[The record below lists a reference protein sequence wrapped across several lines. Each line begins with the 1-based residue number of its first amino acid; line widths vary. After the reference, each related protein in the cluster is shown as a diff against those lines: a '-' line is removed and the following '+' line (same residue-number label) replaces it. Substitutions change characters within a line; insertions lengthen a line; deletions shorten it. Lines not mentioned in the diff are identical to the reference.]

1 MYANARCKV
10 GVVLRCREAGEV
22 GSMAGGSEL
31 HRRRR
36 KRRAQAQAVGK
47 VPTVAAM
54 GSRAPKGAATK
65 HTEQSTH
72 RSYVHYTPSQGSANR
87 SASEGVLGAVAR
99 PASVSPLFFKLRAL
113 RPPCAQPAGHAG
125 GRRGTTGGRRPR
137 RGGRADATER
147 RGGKAGAGGNGNK
160 RQRPNPR
167 PDLKRAGREADERE
181 TNRAGSST
189 S

>member
-1 MYANARCKV
+1 MYASTCLSK
-10 GVVLRCREAGEV
+10 
-22 GSMAGGSEL
+22 
-31 HRRRR
+31 
-36 KRRAQAQAVGK
+36 
-47 VPTVAAM
+47 
-54 GSRAPKGAATK
+54 GSRVTL
-65 HTEQSTH
+65 TIE
-72 RSYVHYTPSQGSANR
+72 
-87 SASEGVLGAVAR
+87 
-99 PASVSPLFFKLRAL
+99 SVTAL
-113 RPPCAQPAGHAG
+113 RD